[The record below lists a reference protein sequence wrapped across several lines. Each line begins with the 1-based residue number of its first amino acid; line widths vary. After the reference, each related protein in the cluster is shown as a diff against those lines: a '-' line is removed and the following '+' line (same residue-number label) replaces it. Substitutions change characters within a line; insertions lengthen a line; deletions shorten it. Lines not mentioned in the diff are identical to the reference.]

1 MQAGARF
8 AAGHSQ
14 AEVARHLGVARQ
26 NISRWHAQ
34 WQAGG
39 LKAPGSAGPTGPGP
53 RLSDEQLHLID
64 QALRQGAAR
73 TASTAT
79 TGPLTAWPP

>member
-26 NISRWHAQ
+26 NVSRWHAQ

-39 LKAPGSAGPTGPGP
+39 LKALGSAAPTGPGP
-53 RLSDEQLHLID
+53 RLSDEQLHPID

-73 TASTAT
+73 TASTT
-79 TGPLTAWPP
+79 TT